1 MSHYPGEIDR
11 ESSQLV
17 AFGDVDLARVDPVRA
32 GGEQPRRPPG
42 GFAHELASVDC
53 PEARQRLLRTALRA
67 AGFET
72 LCYIRATR
80 IGETFRRLAYYQ
92 TYSPAGWAARYLRE
106 RFFDVDARLAFSSR
120 NEWPLLWD
128 LQSIALAPPS
138 TAAADAPSA
147 SATAQQPAKRFAHA
161 ERLRAAA
168 HAAGMLSGVSF
179 GLASPNAFDTAIVL
193 FASSR
198 PSRERILDTA
208 VGHAY
213 AIAVGLHE
221 FLLARAVHLHRPEHA
236 NHLSPT
242 HRKILELLTL
252 GLNDKDISERLAT
265 SPHNVDYY
273 LRQLKK
279 MYHAVNRVQLAYIAG
294 RVL

>member
-1 MSHYPGEIDR
+1 MNHYPGETDG
-11 ESSQLV
+11 ESSHLV
-17 AFGDVDLARVDPVRA
+17 AFGDADLVRVDPA
-32 GGEQPRRPPG
+32 HADGEEPSRPPL

-53 PEARQRLLRTALRA
+53 PEARQRLLRSALRA
-67 AGFET
+67 AGFDT

-138 TAAADAPSA
+138 TAAAGATPA
-147 SATAQQPAKRFAHA
+147 SAQQPAKRFAHA

-179 GLASPNAFDTAIVL
+179 GLAAPSAFDTAIVL

-213 AIAVGLHE
+213 AIGVGLHE
-221 FLLARAVHLHRPEHA
+221 FLLSRAVHLHRPEHA
-236 NHLSPT
+236 SHLSPM

-252 GLNDKDISERLAT
+252 GLNDKDISEQLAT

>member
-1 MSHYPGEIDR
+1 MSHYPGETDR

-17 AFGDVDLARVDPVRA
+17 AFGDADLARVDPIRA
-32 GGEQPRRPPG
+32 GGDESSRPPG
-42 GFAHELASVDC
+42 GFAYELASVDC

-67 AGFET
+67 AGFDT

-92 TYSPAGWAARYLRE
+92 TYSPPGWATRYLRE

-138 TAAADAPSA
+138 TAAADATSA
-147 SATAQQPAKRFAHA
+147 SAQQPAKRFAHA

-168 HAAGMLSGVSF
+168 HAAGMLSGVCF
-179 GLASPNAFDTAIVL
+179 GLASSNAFDTAIVL

-213 AIAVGLHE
+213 AIGVGLHE
-221 FLLARAVHLHRPEHA
+221 FLLARAMHLHRPEHA
-236 NHLSPT
+236 SHLSPM